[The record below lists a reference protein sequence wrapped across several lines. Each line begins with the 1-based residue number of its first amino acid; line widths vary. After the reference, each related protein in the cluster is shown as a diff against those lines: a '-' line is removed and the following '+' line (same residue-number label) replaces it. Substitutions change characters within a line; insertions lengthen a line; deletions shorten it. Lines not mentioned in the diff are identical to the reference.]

1 MVREATLAKDMKP
14 DASQSEEENRARPN
28 AQGFIVYQ

>member
-28 AQGFIVYQ
+28 AQGFIVCQ